1 MSSRLYLTLKMIH
14 IKKEKKNLLKNE
26 QQIIS
31 TNHVNYL

>member
-14 IKKEKKNLLKNE
+14 IKTKNKLLKNE